1 LATDKLVHKLST
13 AHPAAVLKLFEIPDG
28 HEYKA
33 DSLTLKEIEDR
44 RDIVFEKTGGDEAIL
59 LEVQGYDDAFLYHR
73 AIRGKAMYCI
83 QKKFAGRIRIVVIFL
98 ELSHYLAT
106 TKLSHHFD
114 GSDDLTFQPA
124 VFIFDQKEVSELE
137 SLNDV
142 RLVPLYPLCRV
153 TPEQIKATAPQWA
166 ESIKTAT
173 DLSEQQARDLIAWLG
188 GFIMHRLRDL
198 PLEEVNKI
206 LGDIKME
213 DTQAGKDLIA
223 IGYRQGV
230 DLGSLQT
237 LRENLMDLL
246 LAKLGRVEKSWL
258 DQLETVDSVTVLKAI
273 YRTVLQAKTPKQ
285 VRAAFDAA
293 LGNGKKAR

>member
-1 LATDKLVHKLST
+1 MVRLDLGN
-13 AHPAAVLKLFEIPDG
+13 F
-28 HEYKA
+28 
-33 DSLTLKEIEDR
+33 
-44 RDIVFEKTGGDEAIL
+44 
-59 LEVQGYDDAFLYHR
+59 
-73 AIRGKAMYCI
+73 
-83 QKKFAGRIRIVVIFL
+83 
-98 ELSHYLAT
+98 
-106 TKLSHHFD
+106 HFD
-114 GSDDLTFQPA
+114 GSDDLAFQPA
-124 VFIFDQKEVSELE
+124 VLILDQKNVSELE

-173 DLSEQQARDLIAWLG
+173 DLSEQQTRDLIAWLG
-188 GFIMHRLRDL
+188 GFIMHRLRDSS
-198 PLEEVNKI
+198 LEEVNKI

-223 IGYRQGV
+223 IGYRRGREEGV
-230 DLGSLQT
+230 EEGVEKGIEKGIERGRDLGSLQT
-237 LRENLMDLL
+237 LRDNLMDLL
-246 LAKLGRVEKSWL
+246 LTKLGRVEKSWL
-258 DQLETVDSVTVLKAI
+258 EQLETADSVTVLKAI